1 MRRSKLR
8 TILPLPRLVAVI
20 DVIVAKKLNAMA
32 GIMTAELGFGFLEA
46 AKKHRQVLDIAFPAS
61 IAIER
66 GLDNKSK
73 MCVAQEDIE
82 KYYDNLVVLRVAR
95 WLEQR
100 SDSIDLITTL
110 VSMHSCPRIELNVGG
125 EMAFP

>member
-1 MRRSKLR
+1 M
-8 TILPLPRLVAVI
+8 
-20 DVIVAKKLNAMA
+20 
-32 GIMTAELGFGFLEA
+32 
-46 AKKHRQVLDIAFPAS
+46 DIAFPAS

-66 GLDNKSK
+66 GLDSKSK

-110 VSMHSCPRIELNVGG
+110 VSMRVLKSSTALVSRRQLSLNVQLECSRAVVLRLLQAGS
-125 EMAFP
+125 PS